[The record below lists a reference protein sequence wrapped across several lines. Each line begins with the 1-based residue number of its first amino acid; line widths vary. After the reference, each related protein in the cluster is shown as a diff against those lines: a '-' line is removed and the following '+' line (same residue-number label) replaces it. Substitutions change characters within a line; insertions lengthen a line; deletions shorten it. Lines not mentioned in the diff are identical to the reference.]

1 MYESNPENHLY
12 SGYRERAPEEKVL
25 PAWTDSV
32 LTLYNC
38 SHTHAQQ
45 KCSPFYCRSSP
56 YIGSYFTFCS
66 ILSFHPYLQTK
77 DHYIQGYRTPR
88 LINWCL
94 DWGISIT
101 LRKLIY
107 VQTIRTRHQLE
118 NSPLTSRQNICIH
131 LSTTETKE
139 YPRTRKGKCVNKKG
153 CPCPYKKGK
162 RDYMNAG

>member
-1 MYESNPENHLY
+1 MLWLQGKS
-12 SGYRERAPEEKVL
+12 SGGKSAPRL
-25 PAWTDSV
+25 N
-32 LTLYNC
+32 TLCFNTLQMP
-38 SHTHAQQ
+38 SHTHPT

-94 DWGISIT
+94 DWSISIT

-107 VQTIRTRHQLE
+107 VQTIRAQHQLE

-139 YPRTRKGKCVNKKG
+139 YPRTRKRKCVNKKG

-162 RDYMNAG
+162 RDYLNAG